1 MENAD
6 LYSLKFTR
14 EAKQD
19 LIDIPNYIKYTLLN
33 PKAADDLF
41 GNFEK
46 AFKQICTF
54 AESGSPY
61 KKRKGYRKILVNNF
75 LIFYKIN
82 KKEKSIEV
90 YRILYAHSNYK
101 KRIR

>member
-1 MENAD
+1 MGNVN
-6 LYSLKFTR
+6 LYSLKFTQ

-19 LIDIPNYIKYTLLN
+19 LDDIPNYIRYTLFS
-33 PKAADDLF
+33 PKAADDLLD
-41 GNFEK
+41 NFEK

-54 AESGSPY
+54 SESGSPY

-75 LIFYKIN
+75 LIFYKIEE
-82 KKEKSIEV
+82 KEKNITV

-101 KRIR
+101 KIL